1 MIGTRRYVIEFGIGL
16 DMHGQDVN
24 KAAQKAVRDA
34 ISKSCL
40 IGLKEV
46 LGIAEEDMDEKV
58 VVRATVGVS
67 RPMEI
72 NEEEIKKCLP
82 LGRKHVKAVS
92 GGMTVPGLYY
102 PRFGDKDDSIEVALA
117 CIEVGIKNE

>member
-1 MIGTRRYVIEFGIGL
+1 MVGTRRYVIEFGIGM

-46 LGIAEEDMDEKV
+46 LGIAEADMDEKV
-58 VVRATVGVS
+58 VVHATIGVS
-67 RPMEI
+67 RPTEI

-82 LGRKHVKAVS
+82 LGRKYVKAVS

-102 PRFGDKDDSIEVALA
+102 SRFGDKDDSIEVALA

>member
-1 MIGTRRYVIEFGIGL
+1 MIGTRRYVIEFGIGM

-46 LGIAEEDMDEKV
+46 LGIAEEDMDERV

-102 PRFGDKDDSIEVALA
+102 PRFEDKDDSIEVALA
-117 CIEVGIKNE
+117 CIEVSIKNE

>member
-1 MIGTRRYVIEFGIGL
+1 M

-46 LGIAEEDMDEKV
+46 LGIAEKDMDERV

-102 PRFGDKDDSIEVALA
+102 PRFEDKDDSIEVALA
-117 CIEVGIKNE
+117 CIEVSIKNE